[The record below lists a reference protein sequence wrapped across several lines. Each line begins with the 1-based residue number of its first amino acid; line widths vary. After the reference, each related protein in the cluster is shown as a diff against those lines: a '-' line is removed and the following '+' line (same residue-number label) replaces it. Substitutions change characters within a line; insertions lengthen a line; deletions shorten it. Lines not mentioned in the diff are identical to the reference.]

1 MKRPLSLGKGNDC
14 AYDCLP
20 RLCQRLCKVRL
31 TKVVRLARIVVM
43 RPAVHLETLTR
54 KLEARSALSDS
65 DRDHLLA
72 LPITVRRFEA
82 RKDIVL
88 EGLHNNQCCIV
99 IDGLLCR
106 YKMINDG
113 GRQIL
118 SLHMPGDIPD
128 LQSIHID
135 VMDHTIGTV
144 SAATVGFIPHSAIKQ
159 ALRQSQELA
168 RAFWLEVLVETS
180 ILRGWTV
187 SIGKR
192 SAPARIAHFLC
203 EYITRMRSIGLSN
216 GMTAFLPLTQTEM
229 GDALGL
235 STVHINK
242 KLREL
247 QRAGLV
253 ELRAN
258 QLRILNWNGL
268 CEQADFDPG
277 YLHLPLLKR

>member
-1 MKRPLSLGKGNDC
+1 MRFWIALRIPL
-14 AYDCLP
+14 
-20 RLCQRLCKVRL
+20 
-31 TKVVRLARIVVM
+31 M
-43 RPAVHLETLTR
+43 RSQVLEVLTR
-54 KLEARSALSDS
+54 KLEARSALSLS
-65 DRDHLLA
+65 DRSTLLG
-72 LPITVRRFEA
+72 LPITVKRYEA
-82 RKDIVL
+82 RKDIIL
-88 EGLHNNQCCIV
+88 EGRHNNQCCIV

-106 YKMINDG
+106 YKVINDG

-135 VMDHTIGTV
+135 VMDHTVGTI
-144 SAATVGFIPHSAIKQ
+144 SAATVGFIPHAAIKQ
-159 ALRQSQELA
+159 ALQQSRELS
-168 RAFWLEVLVETS
+168 RAFWLEVLIETA

-203 EYITRMRSIGLSN
+203 EYVTRMSSIGLSD
-216 GMTAFLPLTQTEM
+216 GVTCAMPLTQTEL

-247 QRAGLV
+247 RRAKLVEIRAG
-253 ELRAN
+253 
-258 QLRILNWNGL
+258 QLRVLNWGGL
-268 CEQADFDPG
+268 SGRADFDPN
-277 YLHLPLLKR
+277 YLHLPLLKK

>member
-1 MKRPLSLGKGNDC
+1 
-14 AYDCLP
+14 
-20 RLCQRLCKVRL
+20 
-31 TKVVRLARIVVM
+31 M
-43 RPAVHLETLTR
+43 RSQILDVLTR
-54 KLEARSALSDS
+54 KLEARSALSLS
-65 DRDHLLA
+65 DRSTLLG
-72 LPITVRRFEA
+72 LPITIRRYEA
-82 RKDIVL
+82 RKDIIL
-88 EGLHNNQCCIV
+88 EGRHNNQCCIV

-106 YKMINDG
+106 YKVIKDG

-135 VMDHTIGTV
+135 VMDHTVGTI

-159 ALRQSQELA
+159 ALQQSYELS
-168 RAFWLEVLVETS
+168 RAFWLEVLIETA
-180 ILRGWTV
+180 ILRGWTA

-203 EYITRMRSIGLSN
+203 EYITRMRSIGLSD
-216 GMTAFLPLTQTEM
+216 GTTCVMPLTQTEM

-247 QRAGLV
+247 RRAKLVEIRAG
-253 ELRAN
+253 
-258 QLRILNWNGL
+258 QLRVLNWKEL
-268 CEQADFDPG
+268 SDRADFDPN
-277 YLHLPLLKR
+277 YLHLPLLKK